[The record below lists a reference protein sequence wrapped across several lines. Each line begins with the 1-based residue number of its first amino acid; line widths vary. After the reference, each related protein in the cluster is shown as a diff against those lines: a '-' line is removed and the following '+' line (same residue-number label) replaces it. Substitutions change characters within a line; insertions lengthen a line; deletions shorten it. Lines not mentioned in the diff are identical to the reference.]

1 MVAVLWLLGDSVSCT
16 GKRDH
21 QMVQSPVQLCGR
33 IIEVLSVGWA
43 WTADSE
49 MAAAAANIQS
59 LLMMSLKPHL
69 VPPETSELQSRT
81 QGSPGAGVTSLH
93 ATVQSR
99 FRVRS
104 PVKKAHTESA
114 ALAEPSVKELGRGHN
129 RDLGLVSAPLSP
141 QAALG
146 DKGGRTPQPCVPRGF
161 SSEPPHMD
169 EAVAACKC
177 QKQRRRVTRCTS
189 PQGTV

>member
-1 MVAVLWLLGDSVSCT
+1 METLSFLSLFYSSQRFSGVCVCVCVCKRTAPTFLAPSHALTVP
-16 GKRDH
+16 RDH
-21 QMVQSPVQLCGR
+21 S
-33 IIEVLSVGWA
+33 
-43 WTADSE
+43 
-49 MAAAAANIQS
+49 
-59 LLMMSLKPHL
+59 
-69 VPPETSELQSRT
+69 
-81 QGSPGAGVTSLH
+81 
-93 ATVQSR
+93 QSR

-161 SSEPPHMD
+161 SSEPPRMD

-189 PQGTV
+189 PQVRSLQQGGGRFSHPKP